1 MSELPVAAYALP
13 GISPRAYQH
22 PADRAA
28 TAALQRIPYLDQ
40 VVRRLVALGYE
51 RALRTS
57 ILGNGVRLGQHQLP
71 DVWVLHRQVVHSLDL
86 ADVPDLYLTQHPLA
100 NASTFGSKRPVVVL
114 HSQLVELLPQ
124 DGLRAVL
131 AHEAAH
137 IHADHVLYATALE
150 ILTRLTVPA
159 AVGVLAG
166 LPLMAIKLA
175 LLEWMRAAELTCDR
189 GAAILTRDPQ
199 AVCRALLAIAGGAA
213 VDRLSLDAFI
223 AQGMEYDTGATGFER
238 ISRLLADLGVT
249 HPLPVR
255 RTRELMLWVR
265 SGDFDRIAGGDYP
278 KRDDP
283 VSPRAEAGDAVSFYT
298 DRFKD
303 AFRDAGETIGQG
315 GQQIAD
321 WLRKTKDGLGGDA
334 SA

>member
-255 RTRELMLWVR
+255 RVGLLLEWVR
-265 SGDFDRIAGGDYP
+265 SGDYDRIVGGDYL
-278 KRDDP
+278 KRDEEPPLRDE
-283 VSPRAEAGDAVSFYT
+283 AESAQAHYGERIS
-298 DRFKD
+298 D
-303 AFRDAGETIGQG
+303 AFRTAGQSANEVADQLG
-315 GQQIAD
+315 G
-321 WLRKTKDGLGGDA
+321 WLRRQGRGADG
-334 SA
+334 